1 MKQYGWGILGPGAIA
16 TRFVNDLRHCPQ
28 ARLAAVASRDADKAA
43 HFAARHGF
51 AGSHG
56 SYEAL
61 LADPAVDV
69 VYIAVPHPMHH
80 RLAMAAMEAGKAV
93 LCEKPV
99 ALNATQAREMVACA
113 ARNKVFFMEAMWT
126 RFFPV
131 NQRVQQL
138 VAARALGDVTL
149 MEIDF
154 GFGQWQRGKVDNP
167 NARLFSPALA
177 GGSLLD
183 VGVYCVS
190 YATWLKGA
198 LPVEIKA
205 LDSKVETGVDGM
217 TAALFRY
224 ADGAMAVLRSSI
236 VQQTEQRAVIHCEH
250 GTMEVPDFW
259 HPSQAVVRHHDNQWP
274 DERVEIP
281 YDRDG
286 ATGFQ
291 YEAQTVMDCLD
302 KGLLENPDMTW
313 AQSVEI
319 MTLLDMIREQTGLD
333 V

>member
-16 TRFVNDLRHCPQ
+16 TRFVNDLCHCPQ
-28 ARLAAVASRDADKAA
+28 ARLAAVASRDSAKAA
-43 HFAARHGF
+43 AFAEQYGF
-51 AGSHG
+51 ACSHG

-61 LADPAVDV
+61 LRDPTVDI

-80 RLAMAAMEAGKAV
+80 DLAIAAMEAGKAV

-99 ALNATQAREMVACA
+99 AVNAAQAREMVACA

-126 RFFPV
+126 RFFPINRHV
-131 NQRVQQL
+131 YQL
-138 VAARALGDVTL
+138 IADGKLGAVTL

-154 GFGQWQRGKVDNP
+154 GFGQWSHGKVADP
-167 NARLFSPALA
+167 DARLFSPKLA

-224 ADGAMAVLRSSI
+224 TDGAMAVLRSSI
-236 VQQTEQRAVIHCEH
+236 VQQTEQRAMICCER
-250 GTMEVPDFW
+250 GTIEVPDFW
-259 HPSQAVVRHHDNQWP
+259 HPSQAVVRYHDKDQP
-274 DERVEIP
+274 DEKIEMP
-281 YDRDG
+281 FNQDG

-302 KGLLENPDMTW
+302 KGLLENPAMTW
-313 AQSVEI
+313 GQSVEI
-319 MTLLDMIREQTGLD
+319 MTLLDQIREQTN
-333 V
+333 VTV